1 MTLKEMLKT
10 VTPEYV
16 TKLDDSKLKRLN
28 SNLHLANTLSRVE
41 KRPLIEK
48 VQKYLEKFL
57 HIHQNLHILF
67 RHSILILDN
76 INF

>member
-28 SNLHLANTLSRVE
+28 SNLHFANTLSRVE
-41 KRPLIEK
+41 KRPLIKK
-48 VQKYLEKFL
+48 VQKFVHTEMY
-57 HIHQNLHILF
+57 N
-67 RHSILILDN
+67 R
-76 INF
+76 NFNGIVKPK